1 MAVCIKCGA
10 QIADGSAFCSNC
22 GTRQNMQQQYQQAPQ
37 MQPQWMQSPPTQDA
51 LQEMYQQQSMQ
62 GAPREASGGRYT
74 PTGYISGGYGMN
86 SGGNDGKKSGK
97 GLVIALIAGIV
108 VLIAVIAVL
117 GFMLLRGKP
126 GGGEGNTGN
135 TKVTREASTEAT
147 TKNTTGTTS
156 DDGATDQ
163 SVAKVSKEDIAAM
176 AGYYES
182 REMPWVIFINADGSY
197 QSRTLRTNLEESGTW
212 EAVYADRGD
221 GEMVKMVYLYP
232 EDKDADDNEPLIW
245 IEEEHGFII
254 GPWEGEN
261 GTYQHLDSKPYPK
274 TTDGGFEA
282 ETAESLYRPVLQ
294 ETYEIVRNG
303 YDENADYSYL
313 SSGLMERLMYP
324 GDRNLM
330 ESIGYLMEDI
340 SGDGIPELLIGET
353 VDYEYDDKGERS
365 FLFKAYTC
373 RDGELVQIFEG
384 WGRSSYQWTGDNGF
398 YYYGSGGA
406 SNSLFGRAHLRKDGT
421 ELIWDE
427 VYLTEEVFPDGLGIF
442 YNTTG
447 SWDAADSEKLDISQ
461 NEFWEIMNDMED
473 ACVIVPFTPIGE
485 FEP

>member
-74 PTGYISGGYGMN
+74 PTGYMSGGYGMN

-163 SVAKVSKEDIAAM
+163 SVAEV
-176 AGYYES
+176 
-182 REMPWVIFINADGSY
+182 
-197 QSRTLRTNLEESGTW
+197 
-212 EAVYADRGD
+212 
-221 GEMVKMVYLYP
+221 
-232 EDKDADDNEPLIW
+232 
-245 IEEEHGFII
+245 
-254 GPWEGEN
+254 
-261 GTYQHLDSKPYPK
+261 SKPYPK

-473 ACVIVPFTPIGE
+473 ACKIVPFTPIGE